1 MPYSISELRG
11 FQKKPI
17 GSTGAKWGRQL
28 FSPVD
33 FLETVRGFLERGGTV
48 LSMIA
53 WVIFIMWTLIVDR
66 ALYLRREHPR
76 AASAA
81 LAKWRT
87 RGDTDSW
94 HAEQIYHAIVS
105 RLSMRLEVGIPVIK
119 TLAAVCPLLGLLGT
133 VTGMILIFDVMAY
146 LGSTSPRAVAAG
158 VSTATI
164 TTMGGM
170 VGALSGIFPAA
181 WLARKARQHKESLAS
196 GEALAV
202 ADGHRPPSPA
212 ERGLHMLLA
221 PLAAA
226 VVTVG
231 LLFLME
237 QLILTGE
244 EALTRSS
251 RNYLVDFVR
260 IEREETLAR
269 KERKPE
275 RIATPAEEA
284 PDHATRYA
292 SRTPAAG
299 GRRARR
305 SGRPSSP
312 GIEVQGCD
320 RGRQW
325 LSVSPILSLM
335 PIYKIAPVYPRTA
348 AQRGLEGWVMVR
360 FTVTAIG
367 AVRDVEVVES
377 SHKVFERSA
386 MAAAAKFKFR
396 PRLINGEPVE
406 VTNVYNRIVFELEEK
421 PDPLSHC
428 AGPAGPAS
436 AVLLPSAAPAGPAR
450 RQARAARASPSA

>member
-1 MPYSISELRG
+1 M
-11 FQKKPI
+11 
-17 GSTGAKWGRQL
+17 
-28 FSPVD
+28 FSPIDV
-33 FLETVRGFLERGGTV
+33 LETVRAFLERGGTV

-53 WVIFIMWTLIVDR
+53 WVIFIMWILIVDR

-81 LAKWRT
+81 LAGWRD
-87 RGDTDSW
+87 RPDTQSW
-94 HAEQIYHAIVS
+94 HAEQIYQAIVS

-146 LGSTSPRAVAAG
+146 LGTSSPRAVAAG

-181 WLARKARQHKESLAS
+181 WLARKARQHEEALRS
-196 GEALAV
+196 GEALANSGV
-202 ADGHRPPSPA
+202 AAAPSA
-212 ERGLHMLLA
+212 ADRGLRVLVA
-221 PLAAA
+221 PVVAG

-251 RNYLVDFVR
+251 RLYLVDFVR
-260 IEREETLAR
+260 VQRQEVIAR
-269 KERKPE
+269 KDRKPE
-275 RIATPAEEA
+275 RIAPAEEA
-284 PDHATRYA
+284 PV
-292 SRTPAAG
+292 TPPDMSLDTSGEGALAI
-299 GRRARR
+299 RA
-305 SGRPSSP
+305 PSTP
-312 GIEVQGCD
+312 GIEVQVTTMGSGFGISD
-320 RGRQW
+320 
-325 LSVSPILSLM
+325 SELM
-335 PIYKIAPVYPRTA
+335 PIYKIAPVYPRSA

-377 SHKVFERSA
+377 SHKVCERSA

-396 PRLINGEPVE
+396 PRLINGESVE
-406 VTNVYNRIVFELEEK
+406 VTNVYNRIVFELEK
-421 PDPLSHC
+421 NT
-428 AGPAGPAS
+428 
-436 AVLLPSAAPAGPAR
+436 
-450 RQARAARASPSA
+450 

>member
-1 MPYSISELRG
+1 M
-11 FQKKPI
+11 
-17 GSTGAKWGRQL
+17 
-28 FSPVD
+28 FSPID

-81 LAKWRT
+81 LAKWRA
-87 RGDTDSW
+87 RGDTESW

-146 LGSTSPRAVAAG
+146 LGTSSPRAVAAG

-181 WLARKARQHKESLAS
+181 WLGRKARQHQEALAS
-196 GEALAV
+196 GEALAL
-202 ADGHRPPSPA
+202 ADGHRPPSA
-212 ERGLHMLLA
+212 VERGLHMLVA

-226 VVTVG
+226 LVTVG
-231 LLFLME
+231 LLFFME

-244 EALTRSS
+244 EALTRGS
-251 RNYLVDFVR
+251 RYYLVDFVR
-260 IEREETLAR
+260 IEREETLVR
-269 KERKPE
+269 KDRKPE
-275 RIATPAEEA
+275 RIAPAEEA
-284 PDHATRYA
+284 PVVPPDM
-292 SRTPAAG
+292 SIDSG
-299 GRRARR
+299 GGEGLAVMAPR
-305 SGRPSSP
+305 SP
-312 GIEVQGCD
+312 GIEVKVDTIGS
-320 RGRQW
+320 GFG
-325 LSVSPILSLM
+325 VSDSELM
-335 PIYKIAPVYPRTA
+335 PIYKIAPVYPRSA
-348 AQRGLEGWVMVR
+348 AQRGLEGWVMVK

-377 SHKVFERSA
+377 SHKIFERSA

-406 VTNVYNRIVFELEEK
+406 VTNVYNKIIFAL
-421 PDPLSHC
+421 DQNS
-428 AGPAGPAS
+428 
-436 AVLLPSAAPAGPAR
+436 
-450 RQARAARASPSA
+450 